1 MSTPVIEKNNK
12 VNSKPVGRRQPRR
25 RQVEKSEFDHQVMD
39 VRRVTRV
46 MAGGRRF
53 SFSVT
58 VIVGDKRGRVGVG
71 VGKAGDTAAAIAK
84 AINKAQKNVIKLKLT
99 EDRSIPY
106 EVSAKFKSSKV
117 YLQPAAGR
125 GLIAGSS
132 LRVVL
137 HLAGI
142 NDVNGKF
149 FSRAKNKLNNAQ
161 AAILALTEFQE
172 NKKVTAEN

>member
-1 MSTPVIEKNNK
+1 MSTQTAEKTKINK
-12 VNSKPVGRRQPRR
+12 TGRRQTGR
-25 RQVEKSEFDHQVMD
+25 RQMEKSEFDHQVVD
-39 VRRVTRV
+39 IRRVTRV

-53 SFSVT
+53 SFSAT

-84 AINKAQKNVIKLKLT
+84 AITKAQKNVIKLKLT
-99 EDRSIPY
+99 EDRSIPH

-132 LRVVL
+132 LRTVL

-149 FSRAKNKLNNAQ
+149 ISRTKNKLNNAQ
-161 AAILALTEFQE
+161 VAILALSEFKE
-172 NKKVTAEN
+172 NNKVVEK